1 MRECTLSS
9 PTRGVLPYALG
20 CRKVTCVTWAYWYA
34 ALNAVGIKFPRYKIL
49 VTTSMNS
56 WPGTGTSKA
65 RARKYP
71 RVKVSIP
78 AEARHVMENFPRRG
92 QTTNLSEGGCYIEM
106 VQTLEPPTCVDVV
119 LWLNDEKVQARA
131 EVVTRNAH
139 LGNGIRFIR
148 ISDGDKLKLR
158 TFVET
163 AQKNHGL
170 PFRGPGRLDPMPE

>member
-1 MRECTLSS
+1 LRNSKTE
-9 PTRGVLPYALG
+9 
-20 CRKVTCVTWAYWYA
+20 
-34 ALNAVGIKFPRYKIL
+34 AVWVAVVSKDDNRIYNLIINH
-49 VTTSMNS
+49 MNS
-56 WPGTGTSKA
+56 WPGIGAKKA
-65 RARKYP
+65 RERRYP

-119 LWLNDEKVQARA
+119 LWLNDQKIQARA

-139 LGNGIRFIR
+139 LGNGIRFLR
-148 ISDGDKLKLR
+148 ISDADKEKLR
-158 TFVET
+158 NFVEL

-170 PFRGPGRLDPMPE
+170 PFRGPARLGPAAE

>member
-1 MRECTLSS
+1 MRNSKTE
-9 PTRGVLPYALG
+9 
-20 CRKVTCVTWAYWYA
+20 
-34 ALNAVGIKFPRYKIL
+34 AVWVAVVSKDDNRIYNLIINH
-49 VTTSMNS
+49 MNS
-56 WPGTGTSKA
+56 WPGIGAKKA
-65 RARKYP
+65 RERRYP

-119 LWLNDEKVQARA
+119 LWLNDQKIQARA

-139 LGNGIRFIR
+139 LGNGIRFLR
-148 ISDGDKLKLR
+148 ISDADKEKLR
-158 TFVET
+158 NFVEL

-170 PFRGPGRLDPMPE
+170 PFRGPARLGPAAE

>member
-1 MRECTLSS
+1 
-9 PTRGVLPYALG
+9 
-20 CRKVTCVTWAYWYA
+20 
-34 ALNAVGIKFPRYKIL
+34 
-49 VTTSMNS
+49 MNT
-56 WPGTGTSKA
+56 WPGIGVKKA
-65 RARKYP
+65 RERKYP

-119 LWLNDEKVQARA
+119 LWLNDQKIQARA

-139 LGNGIRFIR
+139 LGNGIRFLR
-148 ISDGDKLKLR
+148 ISDADKETLR
-158 TFVET
+158 NFVQT

-170 PFRGPGRLDPMPE
+170 PFRGPARLGPATE

>member
-1 MRECTLSS
+1 
-9 PTRGVLPYALG
+9 
-20 CRKVTCVTWAYWYA
+20 
-34 ALNAVGIKFPRYKIL
+34 
-49 VTTSMNS
+49 MNS
-56 WPGTGTSKA
+56 WPGTGAKKA
-65 RARKYP
+65 RERKFP

-119 LWLNDEKVQARA
+119 LWLNDQKIQARA

-139 LGNGIRFIR
+139 LGNGIRFLR
-148 ISDGDKLKLR
+148 ISEADKETLR
-158 TFVET
+158 NFVEM

-170 PFRGPGRLDPMPE
+170 PFRGPARLGPAAE